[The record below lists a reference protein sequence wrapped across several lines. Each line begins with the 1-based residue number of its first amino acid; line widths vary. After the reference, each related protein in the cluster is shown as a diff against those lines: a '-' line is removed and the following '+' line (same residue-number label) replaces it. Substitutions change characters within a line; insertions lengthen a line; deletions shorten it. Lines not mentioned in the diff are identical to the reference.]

1 MNYEAW
7 MTLSK
12 INYKGQSCRYNN
24 RLISLVL
31 RRRSRVAYRQGRISL
46 DTMFSRIRSAH
57 NSCSAERVCSRYI
70 IICDASSDHKYISSP
85 FYSIGL
91 VSSIRSYAQTF
102 TTNRP
107 DASRGLM
114 LRWQSR
120 LIYHPFRLVVL
131 LILIAWC
138 YCSSVSRS
146 RPPPPDIV

>member
-1 MNYEAW
+1 MS
-7 MTLSK
+7 LSK
-12 INYKGQSCRYNN
+12 VNNKGQRRRYNN

-46 DTMFSRIRSAH
+46 DTMSSRIRSAH
-57 NSCSAERVCSRYI
+57 NCCNAERVCSLYI
-70 IICDASSDHKYISSP
+70 IICDASSDHKYYTLSP

-91 VSSIRSYAQTF
+91 VSSIRPYAQTF

-107 DASRGLM
+107 DASRGLT

-120 LIYHPFRLVVL
+120 LFYHPFRLVVL
-131 LILIAWC
+131 LLIITWC

-146 RPPPPDIV
+146 GPSPPDIV